1 MTVRVLIVDAHRLV
15 REGIRVL
22 LKCDTKILVVG
33 EAATGTDAVVMARR
47 LKPDIVLLDLL
58 VPELHGTAVI
68 TAIHQEMPQ
77 TGVLVLTSVYERS
90 LIITAIQAGA
100 IGYLLKDIES
110 ADLRKAIKAAALGQM
125 QLAPLIS
132 LHLLHEMQAIE
143 KPEALTDRE
152 VDVLKLLAR
161 GHSNKEIA
169 CFLHVTED
177 TVKTH
182 VHHLLA
188 KLGVRRRTQAALAAL
203 RLGLIK
209 IDNDAV
215 PVN

>member
-1 MTVRVLIVDAHRLV
+1 MTVRVLIVDEHRLV

-22 LKCDTKILVVG
+22 LKCDAKIMVVG
-33 EAATGTDAVVMARR
+33 EAATGTDAIAMAHR

-58 VPELHGTAVI
+58 IPEMDGVAVI
-68 TAIHQEMPQ
+68 SIMHREIPQ
-77 TGVLVLTSVYERS
+77 TGILVLTSVYECS
-90 LIITAIQAGA
+90 MIVNAIQAGA
-100 IGYLLKDIES
+100 IGYLLKDVES
-110 ADLRKAIKAAALGQM
+110 ADLRKSIKAAALGQM

-132 LHLLHEMQAIE
+132 LHLLHEIQAIE

-161 GHSNKEIA
+161 GYSNKEIA

-188 KLGVRRRTQAALAAL
+188 KLRVRRRTQAALAAL

-209 IDNDAV
+209 IDYV
-215 PVN
+215 V